1 MKTFGLLPDQIL
13 ESLHLDEQGEPIVPE
28 GQTAVPLVKLPA
40 PAHDALTQLP
50 EPVLVWYADRVER
63 DWQIVPRVLTPAE
76 AAKAQV
82 CAGYTV
88 QPEGF
93 TLALGDSD
101 RNQFAQMLTLVQEAL
116 SLGFIDNDTPQTIA
130 DKDGGKH
137 TVSTLRLRQILVLY
151 GLHYKGIWDAAT
163 TP

>member
-1 MKTFGLLPDQIL
+1 MDIALAVQQCRPGAEWLCGETY
-13 ESLHLDEQGEPIVPE
+13 ESLEWLD
-28 GQTAVPLVKLPA
+28 AVQAKPTLEELEIAYQEVVAQSNK
-40 PAHDALTQLP
+40 
-50 EPVLVWYADRVER
+50 V
-63 DWQIVPRVLTPAE
+63 E

-82 CAGYTV
+82 RAGYTV

-93 TLALGDSD
+93 TLALGDND
-101 RNQFAQMLTLVQEAL
+101 RNQFTQMLTLVQEAL
-116 SLGFIDNDTPQTIA
+116 SLGLINNDTPQTIA

-151 GLHYKGIWDAAT
+151 GLYYKGIWDTAT